1 MFLVKGLHFVDFQ
14 CIGVSVFVKVGSGDA
29 FSTAW
34 GCKGGIKRRCKGA
47 YIKYV
52 GGEAEGFY
60 KFLKK
65 P

>member
-34 GCKGGIKRRCKGA
+34 GCKGGKSSVVLVSR
-47 YIKYV
+47 
-52 GGEAEGFY
+52 GGVRERT
-60 KFLKK
+60 LSM
-65 P
+65 